1 MPTPTGATIVQG
13 AGGVATRAGRG
24 GKRHAWLL
32 LRRSF
37 GCALRIG
44 LVALAGAAAAAPSQ
58 ETSQRVE
65 PTVVEVQLSAAAEP
79 SQLAADRWAPGTLPD
94 NWARSHPGMMG
105 PNAWY
110 RIAFELPPR
119 RPGSGSWALYIP
131 YLYDGGRFWL
141 NGEPLASIA
150 QTTASTHVRWE
161 RPHLIVMPDSQ
172 LRVGRNEVLLRA
184 VLTDPGANLRLQ
196 RMTIGP
202 SDELL
207 PFYER
212 RIFWVRTMPQGA
224 IVTCLV
230 VGAFVLF
237 IWWRRRSE
245 VLYGLFGLAAVLW
258 SIRTL
263 TFVIEQ
269 MPSPWWPWWRA
280 VYHAATGGFIVVL
293 ALFAM
298 RFAGVARPWLERGL
312 AAYWLIGPAAML
324 ASGGRLDSTV
334 GFVWT
339 GGMIPVGLALVGF
352 TAWAAWKYR
361 TGAALALM
369 LAVALG
375 AAAGIHDYLIAWDGA
390 FRLPE
395 VFAGWAAHRIFL
407 LHHGANLLL
416 LVMVAILTL
425 RFVQALDAAEE
436 LNRNLESRVAARER
450 ELQARHDEI
459 AQLEREQAAQDERQ
473 RIMQDL
479 HDGLGSQLFTS
490 LSRAERGAL
499 DADGLVQVLRECIA
513 DMRLA
518 FDVAAPDR
526 RGLRAV
532 LGDFLFRWETLLRD
546 AGVRLA
552 TEIALPDSL
561 RLPPTVT
568 MQLLRIAQ
576 EALTNALKHAA
587 ATEVR
592 VTVRQEADGSLQLQ
606 VADDGCGLA
615 GASARATGRGL
626 GNMASRAQR
635 LGATIEVES
644 LTRGT
649 RIILRLSRPG
659 DAR

>member
-1 MPTPTGATIVQG
+1 VPTPTGATIVQG

-37 GCALRIG
+37 GRALRIG
-44 LVALAGAAAAAPSQ
+44 LVALVGAAVAAPSQ
-58 ETSQRVE
+58 EVSQRLE
-65 PTVVEVQLSAAAEP
+65 PTAVEVQLSAAAEP

-263 TFVIEQ
+263 TFVI
-269 MPSPWWPWWRA
+269 
-280 VYHAATGGFIVVL
+280 
-293 ALFAM
+293 
-298 RFAGVARPWLERGL
+298 
-312 AAYWLIGPAAML
+312 GPVAML

-361 TGAALALM
+361 TGASLALM